1 MNLGNIGIALSL
13 IAAVTVLPSCA
24 GADRDDATGARHAKS
39 EMQRVAVGAKL
50 GEPGHGWRYFTDERE
65 GRAVV
70 ISPNGNYY
78 YSDGE
83 GLKLVFRASEA
94 A

>member
-1 MNLGNIGIALSL
+1 MNLSNIGVASSL
-13 IAAVTVLPSCA
+13 IAAVTVLPSCT
-24 GADRDDATGARHAKS
+24 GADRDESTGNRHATP
-39 EMQRVAVGAKL
+39 EMQPVAIGAKL

-83 GLKLVFRASEA
+83 GLKLVFTPSEA

>member
-1 MNLGNIGIALSL
+1 MNLSNIGVALSL
-13 IAAVTVLPSCA
+13 LVTVTALSSCTTA
-24 GADRDDATGARHAKS
+24 GRDAASGSRHAAS
-39 EMQRVAVGAKL
+39 EMRSVAVAAKL
-50 GEPGHGWRYFTDERE
+50 GEPSYGWRYFTDEHE

-70 ISPNGNYY
+70 ISPNGSYY

-83 GLKLVFRASEA
+83 GLRLVFTASEA